1 MARVFSFVLLVSA
14 FTLAT
19 LASAASAG
27 QVHPTERDEIL
38 EMINALGSSSEDRVE
53 AAREALLAKGGT
65 AAPFLLDAL
74 KLSRSE
80 AIRMEAATLLGE
92 ARDDAA
98 LSPLFVAAQID
109 TSPRVRMAAQ
119 LGLER
124 LVADLNE
131 RRIADTHRRDYEKVT
146 RDVIT
151 EFKKRLKTDP
161 DKRVRIQAARSLGTY
176 GAETDLDT
184 LYDRAKRDKA
194 PQVRVACYEAIRRL
208 TYPIVLAR
216 DFQALSRDP
225 VRRPRNPIAV
235 QTTKKM
241 TRRLFDEKDPDVR
254 MAIVENLT
262 GCVYP
267 IFLLGERRLG
277 RGGPLLDDHSWMIEE
292 VTDKFSRDL
301 EDGSDSD
308 VKRAEI
314 AALIRLLS
322 AYYRVGDVDLQDEIR
337 RRITSEF
344 RRSYFVNTS
353 DYRGILIRVR
363 FDRHYRTSPP
373 NNDKIAERVSKVMK
387 DLFLEEEDWRVRQLA
402 VEALGLFGDKSDSIT
417 IVKGLRSERNNDV
430 WETAIHALG
439 LLDKNSSATYLLELY
454 SNPKAPARLRAAA
467 ALSIG
472 LIHYPRETRQLAARL
487 KQEPSLEVGLAVI
500 EALSYRR
507 DATTARVLFDQL
519 RHSKA
524 EVRTAA
530 LVSLRYNP
538 HKGSA
543 GTIQSLLLADPDPAV
558 RAAAAAT
565 LATVAKA
572 QAVPT
577 LARAVADE
585 SPEVR
590 RAVVVELGLLK
601 AVSAVDALIAAATGD
616 PDPEVR
622 IEAAVSLGQIRDQK
636 AIEPLVRRVPAEQ
649 RADNR
654 RAIYEALLAI
664 REPNTV
670 IVSIW
675 GKLPQL
681 RKDNPVVYDELQ
693 TLLVYLRA
701 QNKGRSVKLP
711 G

>member
-1 MARVFSFVLLVSA
+1 MARAFRFVLLVSA

-19 LASAASAG
+19 FASAASAG

-38 EMINALGSSSEDRVE
+38 EMINALGSASEDRVE
-53 AAREALLAKGGT
+53 AAHEGLLDKGD
-65 AAPFLLDAL
+65 AAVPFLLDAL

-92 ARDDAA
+92 ARDDTA
-98 LSPLFVAAQID
+98 LTPLFVASQID
-109 TSPRVRMAAQ
+109 PSPRVRMAAQ
-119 LGLER
+119 LGLGR
-124 LVADLNE
+124 LVADLND
-131 RRIADTHRRDYEKVT
+131 RRIADTRRRDYEKVT
-146 RDVIT
+146 REVIIA
-151 EFKKRLKTDP
+151 FKKRLKSDP

-176 GAETDLDT
+176 GAETDLDL
-184 LYDRAKRDKA
+184 LYDRAERDKVS
-194 PQVRVACYEAIRRL
+194 QVRVACYEAIRRL

-225 VRRPRNPIAV
+225 AKRPRNPIAV
-235 QTTKKM
+235 LTTKRM
-241 TRRLFDEKDPDVR
+241 TRSLFDEKDADVR
-254 MAIVENLT
+254 VAIVENLT
-262 GCVYP
+262 ECVYP
-267 IFLLGERRLG
+267 IFLLGERRFR
-277 RGGPLLDDHSWMIEE
+277 RGGALFDDHRWMIEE
-292 VTDKFSRDL
+292 VTDQFSRDL
-301 EDGSDSD
+301 DKGEDSD

-344 RRSYFVNTS
+344 RRRYFVNTS

-373 NNDKIAERVSKVMK
+373 KNDRIAERVSKVMK
-387 DLFLEEEDWRVRQLA
+387 DLFLEEADWRVRQLA
-402 VEALGLFGDKSDSIT
+402 VEALGLFGDMSDSIT

-439 LLDKNSSATYLLELY
+439 LLDKNSSATYLLTLY
-454 SNPKAPARLRAAA
+454 SNPKVPTRLRAAA
-467 ALSIG
+467 ARSIG

-487 KQEPSLEVGLAVI
+487 SQEPSLEVGLAVI
-500 EALSYRR
+500 EALSYNR
-507 DATTARVLFDQL
+507 DTATARVLFDQL
-519 RHSKA
+519 RHSNP
-524 EVRTAA
+524 EVRAAA

-538 HKGSA
+538 YDGSA
-543 GTIQSLLLADPDPAV
+543 AAIQSLLLADPDPAV

-577 LARAVADE
+577 LARAVSDE
-585 SPEVR
+585 SATVR
-590 RAVVVELGLLK
+590 RAAVVELGLLK

-622 IEAAVSLGQIRDQK
+622 IEAAASLGQIRDQK
-636 AIEPLVRRVPAEQ
+636 AIEPLVRRVQTERQ
-649 RADNR
+649 ADNR

-664 REPNTV
+664 RAPNTV

-681 RKDNPVVYDELQ
+681 KKDNPVVYDELQ
-693 TLLVYLRA
+693 VLLAYLQEQKR
-701 QNKGRSVKLP
+701 GRSVKLP